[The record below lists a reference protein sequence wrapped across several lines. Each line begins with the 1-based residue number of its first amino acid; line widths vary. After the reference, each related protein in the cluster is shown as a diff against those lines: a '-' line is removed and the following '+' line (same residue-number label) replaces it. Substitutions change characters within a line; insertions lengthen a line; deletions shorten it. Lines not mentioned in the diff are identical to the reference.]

1 MLEADIAGL
10 APITPLLCH
19 KVQPG
24 FFMFV
29 GERLPEDLQTQG
41 AGYTMHQTGRRLI
54 TRRGSC
60 RSVVCPGLLLP
71 YKPYSYE
78 GPGLSGKPKINGA
91 LAAERA

>member
-41 AGYTMHQTGRRLI
+41 AGYTMHQTGRRLKL
-54 TRRGSC
+54 GGG
-60 RSVVCPGLLLP
+60 VVGPFTLPLP
-71 YKPYSYE
+71 YPT
-78 GPGLSGKPKINGA
+78 L
-91 LAAERA
+91 